1 MCMGLT
7 NLSGRCAEGFQGFP
21 PLEFDALPCQ
31 LVVDPVHNAP
41 LRKNLGR
48 PVDRNAD
55 VVSFVSLLFF
65 AANPAAIFRTVAI
78 RIVDPLKLKSRF
90 VRGLHV
96 CDEVVQT
103 QPSVAHGNAALPI
116 PLIAGIVRVSASPDH
131 ASPAKVNRVAVL
143 PVLRDGVLTK
153 APAALRKP
161 SRDFVQANGKR
172 PFPART
178 GANSGVSVGLER
190 TANRKNG
197 QPRKSLPDVLRGC
210 LRDVRLKFEIGKK
223 SIGAHVFHCVSAC
236 GVNYMTPAY

>member
-7 NLSGRCAEGFQGFP
+7 NLSGRSAESLYGFP
-21 PLEFDALPCQ
+21 PVLLDALPRQ
-31 LVVDPVHNAP
+31 SVVDPVHNAP
-41 LRKNLGR
+41 LRKNFGR
-48 PVDRNAD
+48 PVDRDAD
-55 VVSFVSLLFF
+55 VASLVALLLGKTC
-65 AANPAAIFRTVAI
+65 PAAILGGVTL
-78 RIVDPLKLKSRF
+78 RIVDSLKLKSRF

-96 CDEVVQT
+96 CDEVIQT
-103 QPSVAHGNAALPI
+103 KPSVAYGNAALPI